1 MLVGHFSLKITS
13 FRLTC
18 QFNCSI
24 FVQERKKEEEKKVK
38 VVERQS
44 LIRDGRIPGRLSLGW
59 WLGLG
64 VAPMKQ
70 QFSNKSCPKNLLFT
84 NSLTMFFF
92 FIFFRRMIGA
102 MDRTI
107 SAGCPPSR
115 TCCARSKVSGR
126 LWRPTQISNGWA
138 LFRRPLRRN
147 LHRRMCWKK
156 KRNRLLSTGCPPP
169 KRRPFSRRNL
179 NTFCRQ
185 TATVTSWFSIELSR

>member
-70 QFSNKSCPKNLLFT
+70 QFFHKSCPKNLT
-84 NSLTMFFF
+84 CTMFFF
-92 FIFFRRMIGA
+92 F
-102 MDRTI
+102 
-107 SAGCPPSR
+107 
-115 TCCARSKVSGR
+115 
-126 LWRPTQISNGWA
+126 
-138 LFRRPLRRN
+138 
-147 LHRRMCWKK
+147 
-156 KRNRLLSTGCPPP
+156 LLGG
-169 KRRPFSRRNL
+169 
-179 NTFCRQ
+179 
-185 TATVTSWFSIELSR
+185 